1 MAGFTYEKNLPH
13 QERAIESVL
22 AVFDRVH
29 LNKNV
34 QTDENPL
41 IEFAGNLK
49 TDNLQ
54 KIQQANNVGDIALS
68 HSNVLDI
75 SMETGT
81 GKTYTYTKT
90 MFELNRVLDV
100 FKFIVVVPTL
110 PIKAG
115 TKNFLQSASL
125 AEHFRKDFAGQ
136 YGETE
141 IELYVVESQKNKA
154 KKAFMPSEI
163 VRFVGTED
171 KQKIHVLLINAGMIN
186 SDTMAGKD
194 RGNDGSRLIK
204 DKFSVPFEALAS
216 TNPFV
221 IIDEPH
227 KFDKNGVTWQNIQK
241 FNAQFILRYGATFP
255 SVEVNKK
262 DENGKNVKNE
272 QGKVVKLTIQKYENL
287 LYRLSAID
295 AFNDDLVK
303 GIRAFT
309 EQIDGDNGERIKL
322 IDLDGKEATFI
333 LDKQEFKLSKGEN
346 LNRIHQAI
354 SDLFVSEMNK
364 SVLVLSNG
372 IELKKGD
379 TINPYSYSD
388 TVRDKMM
395 RQAIREHF
403 VLEKELLT
411 RNGGR
416 IKPLTLFFID
426 DIAGY
431 RDEKNQ
437 LSGSLKTVFEQ
448 MVKVELEHRLQTE
461 NDEFLRQYWQTALN
475 DIAKTHGG
483 YFSQDNSDKD
493 DKIEQEVNEILHD
506 KETLL
511 SLANPRRF
519 VFSKWTLREGWD
531 NPNVF
536 QICKLRSSGS
546 ETSKLQE
553 VGRGLRLPVNEYM
566 ARVKDHAFFL
576 NYFVDNSETDFVKK
590 LTDEVNSAVVKPI
603 VFTAL
608 TDELIKKI
616 QTAYPDL
623 SKKQI
628 RNQLADLTDDDD
640 VFLENGFAE
649 TKKLFPKAFES
660 SGSLKDGK
668 IKRSG
673 EKAEKVKMRIAK
685 YDELKSLWE
694 TINQKALLQY
704 KIKDEDEF
712 LSLFIRYLKEN
723 ADKFTATGIRTVQN
737 KIRVD
742 NGLLSA
748 TETRSLNDEVFE
760 PINTLNYR
768 EFLLKLSQTALIQM
782 QTLHKAFFAIR
793 DVLEI
798 SNFLNERTIHTI
810 KAGFDRWLL
819 LNSFNAFEVGFSRV
833 RGSVHPTKF
842 TDNQG
847 KALPEVNA
855 SDLGTQFDSGSPL
868 AEFLFESVF
877 FDSELEH
884 ANITKNQ
891 VKEVIVFTKIP
902 KNSIKIPVAGGG
914 TYSPDFA
921 YIIKTSSGDTLN
933 LIVESKNVPDDQSLR
948 SEEQQKIKHAEK
960 LFNLVASDTKIV
972 FKTQFEK
979 DEIVNVIKNAQ
990 QQ

>member
-1 MAGFTYEKNLPH
+1 MAGFTYEKNLSH

-90 MFELNRVLDV
+90 MFELNRVLGV

-110 PIKAG
+110 SIKAG
-115 TKNFLQSASL
+115 TKNFLQSTSL

-163 VRFVGTED
+163 VRFVQAED

-194 RGNDGSRLIK
+194 KGNDGSRLIK

-227 KFDKNGVTWQNIQK
+227 KFPTSKKTWENIQK
-241 FNAQFILRYGATFP
+241 FNAQFILRYGATF
-255 SVEVNKK
+255 N
-262 DENGKNVKNE
+262 N
-272 QGKVVKLTIQKYENL
+272 QFENL

-333 LDKQEFKLSKGEN
+333 LDKQAFKLSKGEN

-448 MVKVELEHRLQTE
+448 MVKAELEHRLQTE
-461 NDEFLRQYWQTALN
+461 NNEFLRQYWQTALS
-475 DIAKTHGG
+475 DISKTHGG

-511 SLANPRRF
+511 SLENPRRF

-590 LTDEVNSAVVKPI
+590 LTDEVNSAVVKTT

-616 QTAYPDL
+616 QTAYPDVT
-623 SKKQI
+623 KKQI

-660 SGSLKDGK
+660 SGCLKDGK
-668 IKRSG
+668 ITRSG
-673 EKAEKVKMRIAK
+673 EKTEKVKMRVGK
-685 YDELKSLWE
+685 YDELKTLWE

-748 TETRSLNDEVFE
+748 TETRSLNDEVFK

-782 QTLHKAFFAIR
+782 QTLHKAFFALR
-793 DVLEI
+793 DVLDI
-798 SNFLNERTIHTI
+798 SKFLNERTIHTI

-833 RGSVHPTKF
+833 GGSVHPTKF

-847 KALPEVNA
+847 NALAEVNA

-884 ANITKNQ
+884 ENITDNQ

-902 KNSIKIPVAGGG
+902 KNSIKIPVAGGS

-921 YIIKTSSGDTLN
+921 YIVKTSSGETLN
-933 LIVESKNVPDDQSLR
+933 LILESKNVQDDDSLR
-948 SEEQQKIKHAEK
+948 KEEQKKIAHAQK
-960 LFNLVASDTKIV
+960 LFNEIGQQTNVV
-972 FKTQFEK
+972 FKTQFKGEK
-979 DEIVNVIKNAQ
+979 IKSILKSITPDK
-990 QQ
+990 

>member
-54 KIQQANNVGDIALS
+54 KIQQANNLGDIALS

-90 MFELNRVLDV
+90 MFELNRVLGV

-110 PIKAG
+110 SIKAG

-194 RGNDGSRLIK
+194 KGNDGSCLIK

-227 KFDKNGVTWQNIQK
+227 KFPTSKKTWENIQK
-241 FNAQFILRYGATFP
+241 FNAQFILRYGATF
-255 SVEVNKK
+255 N
-262 DENGKNVKNE
+262 N
-272 QGKVVKLTIQKYENL
+272 QFENL

-333 LDKQEFKLSKGEN
+333 LDKQAFKLSKGEN

-372 IELKKGD
+372 MELKKGD

-395 RQAIREHF
+395 RRAIRAHF

-448 MVKVELEHRLQTE
+448 MVKAELEHRLQTE

-566 ARVKDHAFFL
+566 ARVKDQAFFL
-576 NYFVDNSETDFVKK
+576 NYFVDNSETNFVEK
-590 LTDEVNSAVVKPI
+590 LINEVNRAVVKPI

-616 QTAYPDL
+616 QTAYPDV

-660 SGSLKDGK
+660 SGSLKNGK
-668 IKRSG
+668 IKGSG
-673 EKAEKVKMRIAK
+673 EKVEKVKMRIAK
-685 YDELKSLWE
+685 YDELKALWE

-782 QTLHKAFFAIR
+782 QTLHKAFFALR

-798 SNFLNERTIHTI
+798 SKFLNERTIHTI

-833 RGSVHPTKF
+833 GGSVHPTKF

-847 KALPEVNA
+847 NALVEVNA

-877 FDSELEH
+877 FDGELEH

-921 YIIKTSSGDTLN
+921 YIIKTSSGDRLN
-933 LIVESKNVPDDQSLR
+933 LIVESKNVPDNQSLR

-960 LFNLVASDTKIV
+960 LFNLIASDTKIV

-979 DEIVNVIKNAQ
+979 DEIVNIIKNAQ
-990 QQ
+990 KQ

>member
-1 MAGFTYEKNLPH
+1 MAGFTYEKNLSH

-41 IEFAGNLK
+41 IEFVGNLK

-90 MFELNRVLDV
+90 MFELNRVLGV

-110 PIKAG
+110 SIKAG

-136 YGETE
+136 YGEIE

-194 RGNDGSRLIK
+194 KGNDGSRLIK

-221 IIDEPH
+221 IVDEPH

-272 QGKVVKLTIQKYENL
+272 QGKIVKLTIQKYENL

-333 LDKQEFKLSKGEN
+333 LDKQAFKLSKGEN

-372 IELKKGD
+372 IELKKSD

-403 VLEKELLT
+403 ILEKELLT

-448 MVKVELEHRLQTE
+448 MVKAELEHRLQTE

-511 SLANPRRF
+511 SFANPRRF

-673 EKAEKVKMRIAK
+673 EKVEKVKMRIAK

-694 TINQKALLQY
+694 AINQKALLQY

-782 QTLHKAFFAIR
+782 QTLHKAFFALR

-798 SNFLNERTIHTI
+798 SKFLNERTIHTI

-833 RGSVHPTKF
+833 GGSVHPTKF

-847 KALPEVNA
+847 KALAEVNA

-990 QQ
+990 KQ

>member
-1 MAGFTYEKNLPH
+1 M
-13 QERAIESVL
+13 
-22 AVFDRVH
+22 
-29 LNKNV
+29 
-34 QTDENPL
+34 
-41 IEFAGNLK
+41 
-49 TDNLQ
+49 
-54 KIQQANNVGDIALS
+54 
-68 HSNVLDI
+68 
-75 SMETGT
+75 
-81 GKTYTYTKT
+81 
-90 MFELNRVLDV
+90 
-100 FKFIVVVPTL
+100 
-110 PIKAG
+110 
-115 TKNFLQSASL
+115 
-125 AEHFRKDFAGQ
+125 
-136 YGETE
+136 
-141 IELYVVESQKNKA
+141 
-154 KKAFMPSEI
+154 
-163 VRFVGTED
+163 
-171 KQKIHVLLINAGMIN
+171 
-186 SDTMAGKD
+186 
-194 RGNDGSRLIK
+194 
-204 DKFSVPFEALAS
+204 
-216 TNPFV
+216 
-221 IIDEPH
+221 
-227 KFDKNGVTWQNIQK
+227 
-241 FNAQFILRYGATFP
+241 
-255 SVEVNKK
+255 
-262 DENGKNVKNE
+262 
-272 QGKVVKLTIQKYENL
+272 
-287 LYRLSAID
+287 D

-403 VLEKELLT
+403 ILEKQLLT

-437 LSGSLKTVFEQ
+437 LSGSLKNVFEQ
-448 MVKVELEHRLQTE
+448 MVKAELEHRLQTE

-608 TDELIKKI
+608 TDELIQKI
-616 QTAYPDL
+616 QTAYPDV

-660 SGSLKDGK
+660 SGNLKDGK

-673 EKAEKVKMRIAK
+673 EKTEKVKMRIAK
-685 YDELKSLWE
+685 YDELKALWE

-704 KIKDEDEF
+704 KINDEDEF

-782 QTLHKAFFAIR
+782 QTLHKAFFVLR

-798 SNFLNERTIHTI
+798 SKFLNERTIYTI

-833 RGSVHPTKF
+833 GGSVHPTKF

-847 KALPEVNA
+847 NALAEVNA
-855 SDLGTQFDSGSPL
+855 SDLGTQFDSSSPL

-990 QQ
+990 KQ

>member
-1 MAGFTYEKNLPH
+1 MAGFTYEKNLSH

-22 AVFDRVH
+22 AVFDLVH

-41 IEFAGNLK
+41 IEFVGSLK

-90 MFELNRVLDV
+90 MFELNRVLGV

-110 PIKAG
+110 SIKAG
-115 TKNFLQSASL
+115 TKNFLQSTSL

-163 VRFVGTED
+163 VRFVQAED

-194 RGNDGSRLIK
+194 KGNDGSRLIK
-204 DKFSVPFEALAS
+204 DKFFVPFEVLAS

-227 KFDKNGVTWQNIQK
+227 KFPTSKKTWENIQK
-241 FNAQFILRYGATFP
+241 FNAQFILRYGATF
-255 SVEVNKK
+255 N
-262 DENGKNVKNE
+262 N
-272 QGKVVKLTIQKYENL
+272 QFENL

-333 LDKQEFKLSKGEN
+333 LDKQAFKLSKGEN

-395 RQAIREHF
+395 RQAIRKHF

-448 MVKVELEHRLQTE
+448 MVKAELEHRLQTE

-616 QTAYPDL
+616 QTAYPDV

-660 SGSLKDGK
+660 SGSLKNGK
-668 IKRSG
+668 IKGSG
-673 EKAEKVKMRIAK
+673 EKTEKVKMRIAK
-685 YDELKSLWE
+685 YDELKALWE

-782 QTLHKAFFAIR
+782 QTLHKAFFALR

-798 SNFLNERTIHTI
+798 SKFLNERTIHTI

-819 LNSFNAFEVGFSRV
+819 FNSFNAFEVGFSRV
-833 RGSVHPTKF
+833 GGSVHPTKF

-847 KALPEVNA
+847 TALPEVNA
-855 SDLGTQFDSGSPL
+855 SDLGT
-868 AEFLFESVF
+868 
-877 FDSELEH
+877 
-884 ANITKNQ
+884 
-891 VKEVIVFTKIP
+891 
-902 KNSIKIPVAGGG
+902 
-914 TYSPDFA
+914 
-921 YIIKTSSGDTLN
+921 
-933 LIVESKNVPDDQSLR
+933 
-948 SEEQQKIKHAEK
+948 
-960 LFNLVASDTKIV
+960 
-972 FKTQFEK
+972 
-979 DEIVNVIKNAQ
+979 
-990 QQ
+990 

>member
-1 MAGFTYEKNLPH
+1 
-13 QERAIESVL
+13 
-22 AVFDRVH
+22 
-29 LNKNV
+29 
-34 QTDENPL
+34 
-41 IEFAGNLK
+41 
-49 TDNLQ
+49 
-54 KIQQANNVGDIALS
+54 
-68 HSNVLDI
+68 
-75 SMETGT
+75 
-81 GKTYTYTKT
+81 
-90 MFELNRVLDV
+90 
-100 FKFIVVVPTL
+100 
-110 PIKAG
+110 
-115 TKNFLQSASL
+115 
-125 AEHFRKDFAGQ
+125 
-136 YGETE
+136 
-141 IELYVVESQKNKA
+141 
-154 KKAFMPSEI
+154 
-163 VRFVGTED
+163 
-171 KQKIHVLLINAGMIN
+171 
-186 SDTMAGKD
+186 
-194 RGNDGSRLIK
+194 
-204 DKFSVPFEALAS
+204 
-216 TNPFV
+216 
-221 IIDEPH
+221 
-227 KFDKNGVTWQNIQK
+227 
-241 FNAQFILRYGATFP
+241 
-255 SVEVNKK
+255 
-262 DENGKNVKNE
+262 
-272 QGKVVKLTIQKYENL
+272 
-287 LYRLSAID
+287 
-295 AFNDDLVK
+295 
-303 GIRAFT
+303 
-309 EQIDGDNGERIKL
+309 
-322 IDLDGKEATFI
+322 
-333 LDKQEFKLSKGEN
+333 
-346 LNRIHQAI
+346 
-354 SDLFVSEMNK
+354 
-364 SVLVLSNG
+364 
-372 IELKKGD
+372 
-379 TINPYSYSD
+379 
-388 TVRDKMM
+388 
-395 RQAIREHF
+395 
-403 VLEKELLT
+403 
-411 RNGGR
+411 
-416 IKPLTLFFID
+416 
-426 DIAGY
+426 
-431 RDEKNQ
+431 
-437 LSGSLKTVFEQ
+437 
-448 MVKVELEHRLQTE
+448 
-461 NDEFLRQYWQTALN
+461 
-475 DIAKTHGG
+475 
-483 YFSQDNSDKD
+483 FSQDNSDKD

>member
-13 QERAIESVL
+13 QDRAIESVL

-29 LNKNV
+29 LKACGS
-34 QTDENPL
+34 DENPL
-41 IEFAGNLK
+41 IEFSGSLK

-54 KIQQANNVGDIALS
+54 KIQLANNVGDVALS
-68 HSNVLDI
+68 NSNVLDI

-90 MFELNRVLDV
+90 MFELHRMLGV

-110 PIKAG
+110 SIKAG
-115 TKNFLQSASL
+115 TKNFLQSSSL
-125 AEHFRKDFAGQ
+125 AEHFRKDFEGQ

-163 VRFVGTED
+163 VRFVQAED

-194 RGNDGSRLIK
+194 KGNDGSRLIK

-227 KFDKNGVTWQNIQK
+227 KFPTSKKTWENIQK
-241 FNAQFILRYGATFP
+241 FNAQFILRYGATF
-255 SVEVNKK
+255 N
-262 DENGKNVKNE
+262 N
-272 QGKVVKLTIQKYENL
+272 QFENL

-309 EQIDGDNGERIKL
+309 EQIDGDNGDRINL
-322 IDLDGKEATFI
+322 INLDGKEATFI
-333 LDKQEFKLSKGEN
+333 LGKEEFKLGKDDN
-346 LNRIHQAI
+346 LSRIHQAI

-364 SVLVLSNG
+364 STLVLSNG
-372 IELKKGD
+372 MELKKGD

-395 RQAIREHF
+395 RQAIKQHF
-403 VLEKELLT
+403 ILEKELLT

-437 LSGSLKTVFEQ
+437 LSGSLKTVFER
-448 MVKVELEHRLQTE
+448 MVKAELEHRLQTE

-475 DIAKTHGG
+475 DISKTHGG

-616 QTAYPDL
+616 QTAYPDVT
-623 SKKQI
+623 KKQI
-628 RNQLADLTDDDD
+628 RNQLANLTDDDD

-660 SGSLKDGK
+660 SGSLKGGK
-668 IKRSG
+668 ITRSG
-673 EKAEKVKMRIAK
+673 EKTEKVKMRVGK
-685 YDELKSLWE
+685 YDELKTLWE

-712 LSLFIRYLKEN
+712 LNLFIRYLKEN
-723 ADKFTATGIRTVQN
+723 VNKFTATGIRTIQN
-737 KIRVD
+737 KIHVD
-742 NGLLSA
+742 NGLLTSHVQS
-748 TETRSLNDEVFE
+748 SLKDEFFE

-768 EFLLKLSQTALIQM
+768 EFLLKLSQTALIKLN
-782 QTLHKAFFAIR
+782 TLHRAFVVVCDEYKLDI
-793 DVLEI
+793 LK
-798 SNFLNERTIHTI
+798 FLNERTIHTI

-833 RGSVHPTKF
+833 GGSIHPTKF

-847 KALPEVNA
+847 NALAEVNA
-855 SDLGTQFDSGSPL
+855 SDLGTQFDSSSPL

-884 ANITKNQ
+884 ENITDNQ

-902 KNSIKIPVAGGG
+902 KNSIKIPVAGGS

-921 YIIKTSSGDTLN
+921 YIVKTSSGETLN
-933 LIVESKNVPDDQSLR
+933 LILESKNVQDDDSLR
-948 SEEQQKIKHAEK
+948 KEEQKKIAHAQK
-960 LFNLVASDTKIV
+960 LFNEIGQQTNVV
-972 FKTQFEK
+972 FKTQFKGEK
-979 DEIVNVIKNAQ
+979 IKSILKSITPDK
-990 QQ
+990 

>member
-22 AVFDRVH
+22 SVFDRVYLKH
-29 LNKNV
+29 GSR
-34 QTDENPL
+34 DENPK
-41 IEFAGNLK
+41 IVFSDSLK
-49 TDNLQ
+49 ADNLQ
-54 KIQQANNVGDIALS
+54 KIQQINGVGDTPLS
-68 HSNVLDI
+68 GSNVLDI
-75 SMETGT
+75 AMETGT

-90 MFELNRVLDV
+90 MFELNRVLGI

-110 PIKAG
+110 SIKAG
-115 TKNFLQSASL
+115 TKNFLQSLAL
-125 AEHFRKDFAGQ
+125 AEHFRKDFAGL

-141 IELYVVESQKNKA
+141 IKLYVVESQKSKA
-154 KKAFMPSEI
+154 KKSSMPSEI
-163 VRFVGTED
+163 VRFVETD
-171 KQKIHVLLINAGMIN
+171 DTQKIHVLLINAGMIN

-194 RGNDGSRLIK
+194 KGNDGSRLIK
-204 DKFSVPFEALAS
+204 DKYHVPFEALAAVK
-216 TNPFV
+216 PFV
-221 IIDEPH
+221 IVDEPH
-227 KFDKNGVTWQNIQK
+227 KFPKDKKTWENLLK
-241 FNAQFILRYGATFP
+241 FNAQFILRYGATF
-255 SVEVNKK
+255 N
-262 DENGKNVKNE
+262 NRFA
-272 QGKVVKLTIQKYENL
+272 NL
-287 LYRLSAID
+287 LYRLTAID

-322 IDLDGKEATFI
+322 LDLDGKEATFV
-333 LDKQEFKLSKGEN
+333 LNKQEYKLSKGDN
-346 LNRIHQAI
+346 LSRIHQAI
-354 SDLFVSEMNK
+354 NDLFVSEMNK
-364 SVLVLSNG
+364 TTLVLSNG
-372 IELKKGD
+372 MELKKGD

-395 RQAIREHF
+395 RQAVRQHF
-403 VLEKELLT
+403 ILEKQLLT

-431 RDEKNQ
+431 RDEQNQ
-437 LSGSLKTVFEQ
+437 LSGSLKTLFEQ
-448 MVKVELEHRLQTE
+448 MIKAELESCLKTE

-475 DIAKTHGG
+475 DISKTHGG
-483 YFSQDNSDKD
+483 YFSRDNSDKD
-493 DKIEQEVNEILHD
+493 EKIEQEVNEILHD
-506 KETLL
+506 KEKLL
-511 SLANPRRF
+511 SLDNPRRF

-603 VFTAL
+603 VFSEL
-608 TDELIKKI
+608 NDELIEKI
-616 QTAYPDL
+616 QAAYPDV

-640 VFLENGFAE
+640 VFLENGFAQ

-660 SGSLKDGK
+660 AGSLKNGK
-668 IKRSG
+668 ITRSG
-673 EKAEKVKMRIAK
+673 DKATKVKMREGK
-685 YDELKSLWE
+685 YDELKVLWE

-712 LSLFIRYLKEN
+712 LNLFIRYLKEN
-723 ADKFTATGIRTVQN
+723 ADKFTETGIRTVQSEI
-737 KIRVD
+737 KVS
-742 NGLLSA
+742 NGLLMAMESS
-748 TETRSLNDEVFE
+748 SLNDEVFE

-782 QTLHKAFFAIR
+782 QTLHRAFVAVR
-793 DVLEI
+793 DDLDI
-798 SNFLNERTIHTI
+798 SKFLNERTIHAI
-810 KAGFDRWLL
+810 NSGFNRWLL
-819 LNSFNAFEVGFSRV
+819 LNSFSNFEVGYSRV
-833 RGSVHPTKF
+833 GGSIHPTKF

-847 KALPEVNA
+847 NVLAEVNA
-855 SDLGTQFDSGSPL
+855 ADLGTQFDDGNPL

-877 FDSELEH
+877 FDSELERE
-884 ANITKNQ
+884 NIKNNQ
-891 VKEVIVFTKIP
+891 VNEVIVFTKIP
-902 KNSIKIPVAGGG
+902 KNSIRIPVAGGG

-921 YIIKTSSGDTLN
+921 YIVKTPKGETLN
-933 LIVESKNVPDDQSLR
+933 LILESKNVADSHELR
-948 SEEQQKIKHAEK
+948 QEEQLKIKHAEH
-960 LFNLVASDTKIV
+960 LFAEIGHDVNVK
-972 FKTQFEK
+972 FQTQFKGEDIATLLK
-979 DEIVNVIKNAQ
+979 LLQNHHS
-990 QQ
+990 

>member
-22 AVFDRVH
+22 AVFDLVH
-29 LNKNV
+29 LNTKV
-34 QTDENPL
+34 QNDENPL
-41 IEFAGNLK
+41 IEFAGSLK

-54 KIQQANNVGDIALS
+54 KIQQANNVADIALS

-90 MFELNRVLDV
+90 MFELNRELGV

-110 PIKAG
+110 SIKAG
-115 TKNFLQSASL
+115 TKNFLQSTSL

-163 VRFVGTED
+163 VRFVQAED

-194 RGNDGSRLIK
+194 KGNDGSRLIK

-227 KFDKNGVTWQNIQK
+227 KFPTSKKTWENIQK
-241 FNAQFILRYGATFP
+241 FNAQFILRYGATF
-255 SVEVNKK
+255 N
-262 DENGKNVKNE
+262 N
-272 QGKVVKLTIQKYENL
+272 QFENL

-333 LDKQEFKLSKGEN
+333 LDKQAFKLSKGEN

-395 RQAIREHF
+395 RQAIRKHF

-448 MVKVELEHRLQTE
+448 MVKAELEHRLQTE

-536 QICKLRSSGS
+536 QICKLRSS
-546 ETSKLQE
+546 
-553 VGRGLRLPVNEYM
+553 RGLRLPVNEYM

-616 QTAYPDL
+616 QTAYPDV

-668 IKRSG
+668 IKGSG
-673 EKAEKVKMRIAK
+673 EKVEKVKMRIAK
-685 YDELKSLWE
+685 YDELKALWE

-782 QTLHKAFFAIR
+782 QTLHKAFFALR

-798 SNFLNERTIHTI
+798 SKFLNERTIHTI

-819 LNSFNAFEVGFSRV
+819 FNSFNAFEVGFSRV
-833 RGSVHPTKF
+833 GGSVHPTKF

-847 KALPEVNA
+847 NALTEVNA

-921 YIIKTSSGDTLN
+921 YIIKTSSGDRLN
-933 LIVESKNVPDDQSLR
+933 LIVESKNVPDNQSLR

-960 LFNLVASDTKIV
+960 LFNLVASDMKLV

-979 DEIVNVIKNAQ
+979 DEIVNIIKNAQ
-990 QQ
+990 KQR

>member
-22 AVFDRVH
+22 AVFNHVH
-29 LNKNV
+29 LK
-34 QTDENPL
+34 TCGSDENPL
-41 IEFAGNLK
+41 IEFSGCLK

-54 KIQQANNVGDIALS
+54 KIQQANDVGDVALS
-68 HSNVLDI
+68 HGNVLDI

-90 MFELNRVLDV
+90 MFELHRMLGV

-110 PIKAG
+110 SIKAG

-125 AEHFRKDFAGQ
+125 AEHFRKDFEGQ

-163 VRFVGTED
+163 VRFVQAED

-194 RGNDGSRLIK
+194 KGNDGSRLIK

-216 TNPFV
+216 VNPFV
-221 IIDEPH
+221 IVDEPH
-227 KFDKNGVTWQNIQK
+227 KFPTSKKTWENIQK
-241 FNAQFILRYGATFP
+241 FNAQFILRYGATF
-255 SVEVNKK
+255 N
-262 DENGKNVKNE
+262 N
-272 QGKVVKLTIQKYENL
+272 QFENL

-322 IDLDGKEATFI
+322 LDLDGKEAIFV
-333 LDKQEFKLSKGEN
+333 LNKQEYKLSKGDN
-346 LNRIHQAI
+346 LSRIHQAI
-354 SDLFVSEMNK
+354 NDLFVSEMNK
-364 SVLVLSNG
+364 TTLVLSNG
-372 IELKKGD
+372 MELKKGD

-448 MVKVELEHRLQTE
+448 MVKAELEHRLQTE
-461 NDEFLRQYWQTALN
+461 NDEFIRQFWQTALN
-475 DIAKTHGG
+475 DISKTHGG

-603 VFTAL
+603 VFNEL
-608 TDELIKKI
+608 NDELIEKI
-616 QTAYPDL
+616 QAAYPDV

-660 SGSLKDGK
+660 TGSLKGGK
-668 IKRSG
+668 IVRSG
-673 EKAEKVKMRIAK
+673 EKAEKVKMRVGK
-685 YDELKSLWE
+685 YDELKALWE

-712 LSLFIRYLKEN
+712 LNLFISYLKEN
-723 ADKFTATGIRTVQN
+723 ADKFMATGIRTIQ
-737 KIRVD
+737 KEIRVD
-742 NGLLSA
+742 NCLLSA
-748 TETRSLNDEVFE
+748 TEIRSLNDEVFE

-768 EFLLKLSQTALIQM
+768 EFLLKLSQTALIRM
-782 QTLHKAFFAIR
+782 QTLHCAFVAIR
-793 DVLEI
+793 DDLDI
-798 SNFLNERTIHTI
+798 SKFLNERTIHAI

-833 RGSVHPTKF
+833 GGSIHPTKF

-847 KALPEVNA
+847 NALAEVNA

-884 ANITKNQ
+884 ANITDNQ

-921 YIIKTSSGDTLN
+921 YIVKKQTGDTLN

-948 SEEQQKIKHAEK
+948 LEEQQKIKHAEK
-960 LFNLVASDTKIV
+960 LFNLVASNTKLV
-972 FKTQFEK
+972 FKTQFEN
-979 DEIVNVIKNAQ
+979 DEIVKIIKKAQ
-990 QQ
+990 E